1 MIFSLPTSHEDY
13 QRDIN
18 LIDQLHALQR
28 LDETTSSV
36 FARLLNKVSA
46 QVDRTSECGGHLRSV

>member
-13 QRDIN
+13 QRDVN
-18 LIDQLHALQR
+18 LIDQLHVLQR

-36 FARLLNKVSA
+36 FARLLSKISTE
-46 QVDRTSECGGHLRSV
+46 VDRTSECGGHWGRL